1 MTRILVVD
9 DSPVELKLTAR
20 TLSQAGYEIITATGG
35 PQALALARQSRPDLV
50 ILDLNMPG
58 MDGYEVCR
66 RLKEEEG
73 TRDIPVVLYTVR
85 DQIVDVLR
93 GLEVGADD
101 FIPKGTGKEEMLAR
115 IRRILSGSFR
125 SEREIPLPDFSPL
138 DGGTDPESAA
148 RLLEDAFHR
157 EVRSCLNTLFG
168 IHATFLILERTRRQA
183 AERSPLLASAG
194 YEASG
199 AVLFIPERV
208 RNASTAEVIAAFQAF
223 ASELVR
229 VTARL
234 AHMRIYGPRE
244 LDELIRALKRMFQ
257 TLAESSAFRRFSTRE
272 SEGPPPLELP
282 IRPLPPLG
290 EKPQGASVSGAQAE
304 RSLSLLLDLRGI
316 VQNVDDE
323 MANRLGYSRANL
335 IGQPLETIVPESD
348 RESLR
353 QLLQR
358 VRDHGEAHARLRLRR
373 RDGTL
378 LSFAFSSTAL
388 YDAQGAVALSQHVA
402 RPLSESAEERTP
414 PEDLF
419 RRERERL
426 RQRLERIEEEYE
438 TLLHIL
444 SHDLRQPLQIIL
456 NALHLLDEEYGMKMD
471 DPMREYVTAVHHS
484 ALRLRDMIGD
494 LMKIFRITARTLQRE
509 PMDVARLLESVRR
522 SLAPLLERRGAQVD
536 VVGSWPIVRADPTH
550 LHSVF
555 VNLIEN
561 GILFNT
567 SPRPTV
573 EVGYSGLADGEHT
586 FYVRDNGIGIEPK
599 QQERIFQ
606 LFYRLPVQEDFP
618 GRGVGLTLCQR
629 IIQAHGGRIWV
640 ESTPGV
646 GSTFYFTLPADPEE
660 TS

>member
-20 TLSQAGYEIITATGG
+20 TLSQAGYEIVTATGG

-101 FIPKGTGKEEMLAR
+101 FIPKGTSKEEMLAR

-125 SEREIPLPDFSPL
+125 SEREIPLPDFSSL
-138 DGGTDPESAA
+138 DGGANPELAA

-157 EVRSCLNTLFG
+157 EVRSCLNMLFG
-168 IHATFLILERTRRQA
+168 IHATFLILERARRQA
-183 AERSPLLASAG
+183 AERSPLIAPAG
-194 YEASG
+194 YEALG
-199 AVLFIPERV
+199 ALLFIPERV
-208 RNASTAEVIAAFQAF
+208 RNASTSEVIAAFQAF

-234 AHMRIYGPRE
+234 AHMRLYGPRE

-257 TLAESSAFRRFSTRE
+257 TLAESSAFRRSSTRD
-272 SEGPPPLELP
+272 SEGPLPPEP
-282 IRPLPPLG
+282 SIRPLPPSG
-290 EKPQGASVSGAQAE
+290 EKPPGVSGAQAE

-323 MANRLGYSRANL
+323 MANLLGYSRADL

-378 LSFAFSSTAL
+378 LPFALSSTAL
-388 YDAQGAVALSQHVA
+388 YDAQGAVALSRHLA
-402 RPLSESAEERTP
+402 RPLSESAEERALS
-414 PEDLF
+414 ESLLY
-419 RRERERL
+419 RERERL

-456 NALHLLDEEYGMKMD
+456 NALHLLSEEYGMKMD
-471 DPMREYVTAVHHS
+471 EPMREYVTTVQHS
-484 ALRLRDMIGD
+484 ALRLREMIGD
-494 LMKIFRITARTLQRE
+494 LVKLFRITPRTLQRE
-509 PMDVARLLESVRR
+509 PIDMARLLESVRR

-555 VNLIEN
+555 ANLIEN
-561 GILFNT
+561 GIIFNT

-573 EVGYSGLADGEHT
+573 EVGYSGVVDGEHT
-586 FYVRDNGIGIEPK
+586 FYVRDNGMGIEPQ

-606 LFYRLPVQEDFP
+606 LFYRLPAQEDFP

-660 TS
+660 MS